1 MSAPNPSGL
10 SSAHRIRARD
20 LAIQAALLGLHNA
33 PAIHYTQG
41 AKRWQ
46 GIDNHL
52 KSWRG
57 EYPKY
62 ADCSAFT
69 TWCLWNG
76 LDHFHV
82 RDVVNGA
89 AWKAGYTGTQLDH
102 GERIDGRFKPQRADL
117 VLYGTGYP
125 GHHVAIVIVGH
136 HAPAAE
142 VAMLDDAAE
151 AEARAGSHRNTA
163 LSSLLDVISGLVIG
177 FALGAAF
184 GAFVMSW
191 KT

>member
-82 RDVVNGA
+82 RDVVNRQE
-89 AWKAGYTGTQLDH
+89 WRAGWTGTMVEH
-102 GERIDGRFKPQRADL
+102 GAQVASGKTWKLKPQRADAIIYGDPVGRTGHTAL
-117 VLYGTGYP
+117 V
-125 GHHVAIVIVGH
+125 VGH
-136 HAPAAE
+136 
-142 VAMLDDAAE
+142 DDRYDGKLMVVSFGSE
-151 AEARAGSHRNTA
+151 AGPFYLPYDYRS
-163 LSSLLDVISGLVIG
+163 DVH
-177 FALGAAF
+177 GA
-184 GAFVMSW
+184 W
-191 KT
+191 RYI